1 MYEEK
6 KRYCLNA
13 VYTKFYGIPNTTGV
27 IAFPGGLAKTSRKVS
42 SHPESA

>member
-13 VYTKFYGIPNTTGV
+13 VYTKFYGIPNITGV
-27 IAFPGGLAKTSRKVS
+27 TAFPGGLAKTSCKVS